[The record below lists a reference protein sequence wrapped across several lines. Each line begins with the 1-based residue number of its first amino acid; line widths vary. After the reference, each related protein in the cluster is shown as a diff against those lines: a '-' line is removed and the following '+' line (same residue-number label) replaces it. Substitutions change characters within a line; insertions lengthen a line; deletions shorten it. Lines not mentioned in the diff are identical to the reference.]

1 MHWAWSSTGLTGSEP
16 LTTAEAKSHLRITS
30 SDEDTLIDT
39 YVSAAR
45 QWMELYLNRSIPQQ
59 TIVCVLDEFPHD
71 GQHIRL
77 PQSPAS
83 AITSIQY
90 VDTDGDTQVW
100 GSSNYTL
107 DTYSEP
113 SRAEAAYNVSYPST
127 RPQHNAVTITY
138 TAGYSTIP
146 ADIKHALKMVVGSL
160 YMMRETECPQQLY
173 SPDMGIKR
181 ILANH
186 KLYYRGP
193 WIC

>member
-16 LTTAEAKSHLRITS
+16 LTTAEAKSHLRVTT

-39 YVSAAR
+39 YISAAR
-45 QWMELYLNRSIPQQ
+45 QWMELYLNRSIPEQ
-59 TIVCVLDEFPHD
+59 TIVCVLDHFPYD
-71 GQHIRL
+71 GQSIKL

-90 VDTDGDTQVW
+90 VDTNGDTQTW

-107 DTYSEP
+107 DSYSEP
-113 SRAEAAYNVSYPST
+113 SRVEAAYNVSYPST
-127 RPQHNAVTITY
+127 RPQNNAVTITY

-146 ADIKHALKMVVGSL
+146 ADIKHALKMVVGSF

-181 ILANH
+181 LLANH
-186 KLYYRGP
+186 KLHYRGP
-193 WIC
+193 WVC